1 MNNSIKFKNGKEY
14 QILIGGVWERENG
27 LLIKVVT
34 DESIEALRES
44 ITGAAETLSVL
55 EDGQEIT
62 QYSGYSALGNRFM
75 VEEATEGESRAVSFT
90 LERPGVEKKVD
101 ANRADI
107 DFLLMMGGTT
117 E

>member
-14 QILIGGVWERENG
+14 QIPIGGVWERENG

-34 DESIEALRES
+34 EESIEALKES
-44 ITGAAETLSVL
+44 ITGGTEIVAVF

-62 QYSGYSALGNRFM
+62 QYSGYSALGGKFM
-75 VEEATEGESRAVSFT
+75 VEEAAEGGSRTVSFT
-90 LERPGVEKKVD
+90 LERPGVKKKVD